1 MKVNKVYPQN
11 DEILSILKNFPN
23 GANIDEIRLAHNSE
37 IKIRTLQRRLAK
49 LSEQSAIII
58 SGNARATLYKHPAVN
73 RVASAEVTRPAILI
87 PISKESEQVRSLVTA
102 LIQQRKPIGYQR
114 YFLEFYRPNVDSY
127 LTKEE

>member
-37 IKIRTLQRRLAK
+37 IHIRTLQRRLAK

-58 SGNARATLYKHPAVN
+58 SGNARATLYKLPAVTP
-73 RVASAEVTRPAILI
+73 VASAEVAQLAILI
-87 PISKESEQVRSLVTA
+87 PITKESEQIRSLVTA
-102 LIQQRKPIGYQR
+102 PYNSANLSVTSEIFWNFTAQM
-114 YFLEFYRPNVDSY
+114 
-127 LTKEE
+127 LTVI